1 MLPAS
6 PDTFGNLK
14 DVFPAVLASL
24 AGQANVFDLKDVRH
38 AVVVMIDGLG
48 FYNLHDN
55 KSHAPF
61 LSRVL
66 GRTPELFSGFP
77 SSTVA
82 SITSLASGVAP
93 AEHGLFGYR
102 IFDRLLERDCN
113 LLTGMDRFSILDYL
127 RVEPLSSSHSITA
140 ITRPEYV
147 DSGFSR
153 ATMTGPTL
161 TATDVAERISLARDL
176 AAKEAGAS
184 YLYIPELD
192 QSAHAKGVNSP
203 EWSDLLTEIDQL
215 LAAMIGNLPSDVG
228 LLVVADHGVVD
239 VDTSRH
245 LLLEQVLNGDDL
257 LAVGGDPRATF
268 IYLRDSAEATRAQ
281 LALSN
286 WLGERASVLSTE
298 ELFEKG
304 LFGAKLSEE
313 PDLLP
318 DLVVLAADGYACYHS
333 DFAKPASLRMIGQ
346 HGGLSAAECALPLL
360 RFGGYSSS
368 DSDLVP

>member
-1 MLPAS
+1 
-6 PDTFGNLK
+6 
-14 DVFPAVLASL
+14 
-24 AGQANVFDLKDVRH
+24 
-38 AVVVMIDGLG
+38 
-48 FYNLHDN
+48 
-55 KSHAPF
+55 
-61 LSRVL
+61 
-66 GRTPELFSGFP
+66 
-77 SSTVA
+77 
-82 SITSLASGVAP
+82 
-93 AEHGLFGYR
+93 
-102 IFDRLLERDCN
+102 
-113 LLTGMDRFSILDYL
+113 
-127 RVEPLSSSHSITA
+127 
-140 ITRPEYV
+140 
-147 DSGFSR
+147 
-153 ATMTGPTL
+153 MTGPTL

-268 IYLRDSAEATRAQ
+268 IYLRDSAEATPAQ
-281 LALSN
+281 FALSN